1 MAFFNKVRGNII
13 GVKFSKKEQEAIDR
27 EIHRQLLYAHRQS
40 EIDDDCSLLW
50 MLHEQFGFGYDRL
63 KKAWELLYQANKEW
77 EEHYELN
84 PGDGTWVCRVKLK
97 EYGVDVEQWYKEEN
111 LI

>member
-63 KKAWELLYQANKEW
+63 KKRGNCC
-77 EEHYELN
+77 
-84 PGDGTWVCRVKLK
+84 TKLIK
-97 EYGVDVEQWYKEEN
+97 NGKN
-111 LI
+111 IMS